1 MFFAAEIKLIN
12 DIINS
17 NNEYVKKIINEEKDF
32 LTFYE
37 ILVKRINNLFT
48 QKLLYTE
55 FNAFPN
61 FNTEESNNIISSYKS
76 ISEIIKES
84 IDIYNIY
91 KNGGDYQKL
100 LNDIIEKEKEKN
112 ENNKSSIEL
121 INEEDIK
128 DDDIKVYGDED
139 DIQTKGLIDDSPK
152 NNFDNE
158 KNGIGKWIY

>member
-1 MFFAAEIKLIN
+1 MN
-12 DIINS
+12 
-17 NNEYVKKIINEEKDF
+17 KKKKWRKY
-32 LTFYE
+32 L
-37 ILVKRINNLFT
+37 
-48 QKLLYTE
+48 
-55 FNAFPN
+55 
-61 FNTEESNNIISSYKS
+61 
-76 ISEIIKES
+76 
-84 IDIYNIY
+84 IY
-91 KNGGDYQKL
+91 KIVQKHQKL

-158 KNGIGKWIY
+158 KKMELENGFIEDDNDIDVVDNLKDKIFFDKKNSDEINDNNKKENKINYENEEEEEEKE